1 MLIIVRQKN
10 TCHFGMCCH
19 TLLLSVVTV
28 SETKHDILLF
38 VGGNVHFTIEPEYQ
52 QLLTKSSSTSID
64 LVYFV
69 ILTIVTILLQ
79 IKTNSKLHCQIF
91 IVGNFHYKIES

>member
-64 LVYFV
+64 PVYFV
-69 ILTIVTILLQ
+69 ILTIVTI
-79 IKTNSKLHCQIF
+79 S
-91 IVGNFHYKIES
+91 Y